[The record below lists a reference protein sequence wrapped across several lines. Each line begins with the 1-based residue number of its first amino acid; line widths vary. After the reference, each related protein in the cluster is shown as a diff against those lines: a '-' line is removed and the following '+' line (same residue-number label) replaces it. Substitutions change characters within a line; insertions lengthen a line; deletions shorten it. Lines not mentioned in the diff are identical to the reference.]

1 MKSINT
7 VIEFFLISQILKI
20 EPVKIKT
27 AEMEE
32 EGGGGS
38 VLRILFH
45 TSIKHERKY
54 KDCQPRKQI
63 TKWHDTKRSYSSKYS
78 PFLECFSLLLAGSF
92 RTQ

>member
-27 AEMEE
+27 AEVAED
-32 EGGGGS
+32 EGGI

-45 TSIKHERKY
+45 TSIKHERKH
-54 KDCQPRKQI
+54 KESQQIKQPNGTTLNETTAQN
-63 TKWHDTKRSYSSKYS
+63 TLHY
-78 PFLECFSLLLAGSF
+78 
-92 RTQ
+92 

>member
-32 EGGGGS
+32 EEVGKCTENF
-38 VLRILFH
+38 VPHFH
-45 TSIKHERKY
+45 
-54 KDCQPRKQI
+54 
-63 TKWHDTKRSYSSKYS
+63 
-78 PFLECFSLLLAGSF
+78 
-92 RTQ
+92 